1 MKVNY
6 DFYTG
11 QDTYCDGEVEK
22 DIINYLKEQGE
33 ENYQERC

>member
-11 QDTYCDGEVEK
+11 QDSYCDGEVEK
-22 DIINYLKEQGE
+22 DIIKYFVLLNI
-33 ENYQERC
+33 